1 MDVIFQQWP
10 RFLNALW
17 LTVWMFTL
25 VTIVSTFIGAA
36 LAILAGRLGPVL
48 AIPLSIYTWIF
59 RGVPE
64 LVILLICYLALPYLG
79 LDLGSIG
86 SAILAFVLIGV
97 AFQSEIFR
105 AGLSTIDDRMIEAAR
120 GLGMSWWLMTRRVI
134 IPQVLRVSVP
144 SWATFLAGNVKA
156 FALAS
161 AVAVTEIM
169 TVTRQTMA
177 ISKDPFT
184 LILLAAL
191 LYGAIASV
199 LMVLEI
205 VISRYLTHR
214 YGPAHGGGAT

>member
-1 MDVIFQQWP
+1 MDVLLQQWP

-17 LTVWMFTL
+17 LTIWMFTV
-25 VTIVSTFIGAA
+25 VTIVSTILGAA
-36 LAILAGRLGPVL
+36 LAILADRYGK
-48 AIPLSIYTWIF
+48 ILSIPMRIYAWIF
-59 RGVPE
+59 RGIPE
-64 LVILLICYLALPYLG
+64 LVILLICYLALPYIG

-86 SAILAFVLIGV
+86 SALLAFTLIGV
-97 AFQSEIFR
+97 AFQTEIFR
-105 AGLSTIDDRMIEAAR
+105 AGLSTVDARMIEASR

-184 LILLAAL
+184 LILLAGL
-191 LYGAIASV
+191 LYGAIASA
-199 LMVLEI
+199 LMIIEI
-205 VISRYLTHR
+205 VVSRYLTHR
-214 YGPAHGGGAT
+214 YGPAHGGSAA

>member
-1 MDVIFQQWP
+1 MDVLLQQWP
-10 RFLNALW
+10 RFVNALW

-25 VTIVSTFIGAA
+25 VTIVSTILGAA
-36 LAILAGRLGPVL
+36 LAILADRFG
-48 AIPLSIYTWIF
+48 AIVSFPMRIYTWIF

-64 LVILLICYLALPYLG
+64 LVILLICYLALPYIG
-79 LDLGSIG
+79 LDLGSVG
-86 SAILAFVLIGV
+86 SALLAFTLIGT

-105 AGLSTIDDRMIEAAR
+105 AGLSTVDARMIEAAR
-120 GLGMSWWLMTRRVI
+120 GLGMSWGLMTRRVI

-184 LILLAAL
+184 LILVAGLI
-191 LYGAIASV
+191 YGAIASV
-199 LMVLEI
+199 LMILEI

-214 YGPAHGGGAT
+214 YGPAHGGGAA

>member
-1 MDVIFQQWP
+1 MDVLFQQWP
-10 RFLNALW
+10 RFMSALW

-25 VTIVSTFIGAA
+25 VTIVSTLIGAA
-36 LAILAGRLGPVL
+36 LAILAERFGPVL
-48 AIPLSIYTWIF
+48 GVPLRIYAWIF

-64 LVILLICYLALPYLG
+64 LVVLLICYLALPYLG
-79 LDLGSIG
+79 LDLGSVG
-86 SAILAFVLIGV
+86 SAILAFTRIGI

-105 AGLSTIDDRMIEAAR
+105 AGLASVDARMIEASR
-120 GLGMSWWLMTRRVI
+120 GLGMGWWLMTRRVI
-134 IPQVLRVSVP
+134 VPQVLRVSVP

-184 LILLAAL
+184 LILFAGF

-214 YGPAHGGGAT
+214 YGPANGGGAA